1 MRIVLG
7 DDHRLLLEA
16 LATALATHGITIEA
30 TATTPG
36 EAVRAVERNDPDLLL
51 LDVNFPSGSGL
62 DAARHVVTHHP
73 RTKVVMITGS
83 DSPDLMAQ
91 ALELGVT
98 GYIRKVQPVGA
109 IVGLLEQAMRGQLT
123 VDPVL
128 LRRIRE
134 PRLGATSHVTTPLD
148 ALTQREVEV
157 LRHLVQGRTTRE
169 IMKELAVSSS
179 TVRTHVQSIFTKL
192 GVHSRLEAV
201 ATLAGQ
207 GSLDDLDPA
216 HAGSH

>member
-1 MRIVLG
+1 MRIVLC

-16 LATALATHGITIEA
+16 LATALATHGLTIEA
-30 TATTPG
+30 TATTPA

-62 DAARHVVTHHP
+62 DAARHVIAHHP

-83 DSPDLMAQ
+83 DSADLMAE

-109 IVGLLEQAMRGQLT
+109 IVSLLEQAMRGQLT

-134 PRLGATSHVTTPLD
+134 PRVGARSQPSTPLD
-148 ALTQREVEV
+148 GLTQREVEV

-169 IMKELAVSSS
+169 IMGELAVSSS

-216 HAGSH
+216 HAGRH